1 MSTEIKEE
9 IKSKLD
15 IVDLIGE
22 TVSLKKKGGV
32 YRGATS
38 SSSKS
43 GSSLIVDPKKQ
54 VYNNFPEEDG
64 GDIFN
69 WIAWKEGY
77 DVNTEFPQILEIAA
91 EKAGVDLPQRGGPIA
106 SEKGEVY
113 PFLRA
118 VAHYYHY
125 QLTDEHREYI
135 HEKWGISDETIDELL
150 IGYASGEGDMIA
162 EMLDIFPTE
171 TIEKSGMVYTGS
183 KMKEVFKNR
192 IMFPYWKNGKVVYF
206 AGRDPDWTSECN
218 WGKYLKQPVHSEER
232 PYISKCIDNSVL
244 YGEDSSRK
252 HDYCIITEGVTDC
265 IMAIQAGLPC
275 ISPVTTRIKETQKEY
290 AYEIVKNKSRVI
302 ICNDNEEGEA
312 GKEGA
317 CATAEYLES
326 NGVPVDIVEL
336 PRDNGIDKI
345 DLAEYLQKYT
355 PEDFERLPANNIW
368 EIKLQTQN
376 VPSKSIDK
384 VRAVRDFISND
395 LRNMDQTLL
404 EVFVKNEVREHFG
417 MSKTEITSILKNAS
431 KNSGVGGFFDQF
443 GKLMVRRLGDYVMQ
457 KHRFV
462 TFEDTREVMV
472 YRNGVYVPNGENVI
486 AKVVQDALG
495 DYSKK
500 HHIAEI
506 VNYIQIETSVPRS
519 AINHDT
525 TKINVKNGL
534 YNLETG
540 ELEPHSPDFISIVQI
555 PVYYDPDADCPRI
568 KNFFEDVLR
577 PEHIQVMC
585 EFIGY
590 SMIPDTRLEKAMML
604 LGKGANGKSVLLSLL
619 GEFIGEDNTSHE
631 SLHGLENDPYSVA
644 ELYGKLLNIFPD
656 LASSTIYENKSFKML
671 TGDEGKIRARKIYRE
686 PFSFKNTARL
696 IFSAN
701 HLPPVPGD
709 NFAYF
714 RRWILL
720 EFPNTFEGKDADKN
734 LIDKLTT
741 QEELS
746 GLFNLA
752 VRALRKLLENGE
764 YSYDLSTTEVQRMYR
779 INSDPIAAFADECV
793 VYSESDCLKIT
804 MLECY
809 NRWCG

>member
-22 TVSLKKKGGV
+22 TVPLKKKGGV

-77 DVNTEFPQILEIAA
+77 DINLDFPQIIEIAA
-91 EKAGVDLPQRGGPIA
+91 EKAGVDLPQNGGTIA
-106 SEKGEVY
+106 SEKGEVFS
-113 PFLRA
+113 FLRA
-118 VAHYYHY
+118 VAQYYHD
-125 QLTDEHREYI
+125 QLTEKHRKYI

-150 IGYASGEGDMIA
+150 IGWASGQGDMIA

-206 AGRDPDWTSECN
+206 VGRDPDWKPECH

-244 YGEDSSRK
+244 YGEDSSRN

-395 LRNMDQTLL
+395 LRNMDPTLL
-404 EVFVKNEVREHFG
+404 EVFVKNEVREYFG

-431 KNSGVGGFFDQF
+431 KSSGVGGFFDQF

-457 KHRFV
+457 KHNFV
-462 TFEDTREVMV
+462 TFEDTGEVMV

>member
-1 MSTEIKEE
+1 
-9 IKSKLD
+9 
-15 IVDLIGE
+15 
-22 TVSLKKKGGV
+22 
-32 YRGATS
+32 
-38 SSSKS
+38 
-43 GSSLIVDPKKQ
+43 
-54 VYNNFPEEDG
+54 
-64 GDIFN
+64 
-69 WIAWKEGY
+69 
-77 DVNTEFPQILEIAA
+77 
-91 EKAGVDLPQRGGPIA
+91 
-106 SEKGEVY
+106 
-113 PFLRA
+113 
-118 VAHYYHY
+118 
-125 QLTDEHREYI
+125 
-135 HEKWGISDETIDELL
+135 
-150 IGYASGEGDMIA
+150 
-162 EMLDIFPTE
+162 
-171 TIEKSGMVYTGS
+171 
-183 KMKEVFKNR
+183 
-192 IMFPYWKNGKVVYF
+192 
-206 AGRDPDWTSECN
+206 
-218 WGKYLKQPVHSEER
+218 
-232 PYISKCIDNSVL
+232 
-244 YGEDSSRK
+244 
-252 HDYCIITEGVTDC
+252 
-265 IMAIQAGLPC
+265 
-275 ISPVTTRIKETQKEY
+275 
-290 AYEIVKNKSRVI
+290 
-302 ICNDNEEGEA
+302 
-312 GKEGA
+312 
-317 CATAEYLES
+317 
-326 NGVPVDIVEL
+326 
-336 PRDNGIDKI
+336 
-345 DLAEYLQKYT
+345 
-355 PEDFERLPANNIW
+355 
-368 EIKLQTQN
+368 
-376 VPSKSIDK
+376 
-384 VRAVRDFISND
+384 
-395 LRNMDQTLL
+395 
-404 EVFVKNEVREHFG
+404 
-417 MSKTEITSILKNAS
+417 
-431 KNSGVGGFFDQF
+431 
-443 GKLMVRRLGDYVMQ
+443 MQ